1 MADFWQWKGDPVTG
15 AGYVVFTAT
24 ITATTVITSNV
35 TVNIS
40 GTSTVN
46 VSGTIS
52 VGFTGS
58 QTVNISGTS
67 TVNISGTSTVA
78 FSGSQTV
85 NVSGIT
91 TIAFVNSAGNTAN
104 IIDNDYD
111 AVRVISDDH
120 SFIHRGVFYA
130 TTVTANL
137 TSAGSYNISIIT
149 SALETHMRP
158 AKVSTSGDK
167 MLIELYED
175 NSIQVSAGATG
186 TTMTSYNHDRN
197 AITLTKVT
205 VITSGAIT
213 AAGTR
218 ISASYIGGGTGQG
231 GNRSGAEQ
239 GADNEWILKSNSNYN
254 VKLVNGS
261 SSDNYALVKLTWYEI

>member
-15 AGYVVFTAT
+15 AGYVVFTA
-24 ITATTVITSNV
+24 AVTTVITG
-35 TVNIS
+35 NI
-40 GTSTVN
+40 
-46 VSGTIS
+46 
-52 VGFTGS
+52 
-58 QTVNISGTS
+58 TVNISGTS

-85 NVSGIT
+85 NISGLT
-91 TIAFVNSAGNTAN
+91 TVAFLNSAGNTVN

-120 SFIHRGVFYA
+120 SFIHKGVFYA

-186 TTMTSYNHDRN
+186 TTFTSYNHDRN
-197 AITLTKVT
+197 AITLTKVK

-213 AAGTR
+213 AVGTR

-254 VKLVNGS
+254 IKLVNGS